1 MLALTSAS
9 TAFQA
14 GGLVPCSRP
23 LTTCDTP
30 AVAMSVPWRLAG
42 AVGVAGGVT
51 LAVKALR
58 SKQAED
64 DTLGAIKADLAEL
77 ITSKSCGPIMIR
89 LSWHDAGVY
98 STGKLTGGCP
108 NAAMRF
114 TDAGEGTFGAN
125 AGLPDV
131 ALGLLAPIA
140 EKYEGKIS
148 NADLWALAANV
159 GIETMGGPAIP
170 TRFGRVDAA
179 SSAESV
185 ESEAGRLPDGDKGLD
200 HLREIFYPK
209 GFDDK
214 DIVALSGAHTV
225 GRCSV
230 DRSGFDGQWTEDSL
244 KFDNTYFKEMLSKQ
258 YVLGQVCASPPPS
271 APPADLA
278 HAAALG
284 AAADDE
290 PSLSPRCPG
299 VLQAAGNPEKPQYEH
314 KASGTIMLISD
325 LALLEDDAYK
335 TCPRDAA
342 PTPRHQQV
350 SSRSAARTLVLLG
363 GAGTSSG
370 TRRTRTRTLRTS
382 PQHGSSCR
390 RTASPSCATRCERTA
405 AGRARKD
412 RSGLLP
418 PDSPSFPAL
427 SLRRTLWPVLL
438 TTTAGRLQDTAGMRG
453 TFISSRASAKS
464 TAAPVD

>member
-1 MLALTSAS
+1 MPSFLE
-9 TAFQA
+9 
-14 GGLVPCSRP
+14 PRP
-23 LTTCDTP
+23 LDQQRTSRGPLDLYARVRAACRDRP
-30 AVAMSVPWRLAG
+30 VPFRA
-42 AVGVAGGVT
+42 
-51 LAVKALR
+51 
-58 SKQAED
+58 
-64 DTLGAIKADLAEL
+64 
-77 ITSKSCGPIMIR
+77 
-89 LSWHDAGVY
+89 
-98 STGKLTGGCP
+98 
-108 NAAMRF
+108 
-114 TDAGEGTFGAN
+114 
-125 AGLPDV
+125 
-131 ALGLLAPIA
+131 
-140 EKYEGKIS
+140 
-148 NADLWALAANV
+148 
-159 GIETMGGPAIP
+159 
-170 TRFGRVDAA
+170 GRVDGAEGAA
-179 SSAESV
+179 V
-185 ESEAGRLPDGDKGLD
+185 PHGRLPDGALGAM
-200 HLREIFYPK
+200 HLRTVRPPPPPPPPCGRARSAPAPWQIFYRM
-209 GFDDK
+209 GFDDE

-278 HAAALG
+278 PAAALG

-350 SSRSAARTLVLLG
+350 SARSAARTLVLLG

-370 TRRTRTRTLRTS
+370 TRRTMTRTLRTS
-382 PQHGSSCR
+382 PQRGSSCR

-427 SLRRTLWPVLL
+427 SLRRTLWPLPTHLRPPRPHRRDERNIYFV
-438 TTTAGRLQDTAGMRG
+438 AGVCKRHRRRVG
-453 TFISSRASAKS
+453 RASEKRHRR
-464 TAAPVD
+464 TGRI